1 MLAMMMDN
9 KIRIFFTFFIAYTC
23 QTCPFFPGVVQE
35 SSGEMEEAGAAF
47 ADQYGL
53 RERLWASI

>member
-1 MLAMMMDN
+1 MMMDN

-23 QTCPFFPGVVQE
+23 QTFPFFPGVVQE

-47 ADQYGL
+47 VDQYGL